1 MKGKALSNFR
11 LVSNP
16 SFAKQRTK
24 EQILQ
29 WKQVLL
35 LVIEI
40 RKENNLTNSL
50 DSSKYI
56 LKGLI

>member
-16 SFAKQRTK
+16 SFTKQRTK

-50 DSSKYI
+50 ESSKYI
-56 LKGLI
+56 LKGLV